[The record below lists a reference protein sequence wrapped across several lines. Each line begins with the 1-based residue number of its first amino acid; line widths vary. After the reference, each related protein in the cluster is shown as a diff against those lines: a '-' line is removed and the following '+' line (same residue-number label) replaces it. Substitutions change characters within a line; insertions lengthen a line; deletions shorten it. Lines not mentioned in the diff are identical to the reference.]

1 MAKYINRQLDKGE
14 DYINDQANKANS
26 ELENVYNTLEQV
38 NNTLTKANTLQNK
51 LKQKN
56 GVKSPNFQL
65 LNYQTGLINS
75 EIPKLE
81 ENMDLYESKTKY
93 QMEMY
98 SSVKFVNDVFLIFYI
113 ILFSVIHLLFLVQY
127 LQGVK
132 RDEIADTIWLTVF
145 FFYPYLIYYIERTIY
160 FCINYFLSLIYG
172 KTYVYDFDKMLLF
185 TDFYKDP
192 GANKPEGVL
201 TG

>member
-1 MAKYINRQLDKGE
+1 MANYITGKEMD
-14 DYINDQANKANS
+14 DINNP
-26 ELENVYNTLEQV
+26 
-38 NNTLTKANTLQNK
+38 

-113 ILFSVIHLLFLVQY
+113 ILFSVIHLLLLVQY

-192 GANKPEGVL
+192 GANKPESVL